1 MKVLIAEDDDASR
14 KIIETRLKKWGYEAL
29 AVSDGAKAW
38 DVLEGDACPQMV
50 LLDWEMPVYDGI
62 ELCRKVRALEGRK
75 NLYIILLTGRS
86 ETDDVVAGLAAGADD
101 YLTKPFNKAELEAR
115 LNVGRRTIDLRNQ
128 LVTQLEK
135 VSEANQRL
143 EKSLAAAAEVQKS
156 LLPTSLAEVEGYDFD
171 WRYLPSEF
179 LGGDMLNLFRVG
191 DSVICYVLDVSG
203 HGVPSALLSVTV
215 RNQIGQSGLGGGAI
229 PLDQPAQVMNQ
240 LSRHFAGLLQRTHQ
254 YFTMLYGVLD
264 LPTGEFRYVQAGH
277 PFPVARSRG
286 GVAELSGNSQL
297 PLGIT
302 EVTYNEHSCVLQPG
316 EELFLYTD
324 GLTETF
330 RPADREMF
338 GEEGLIRSLEG
349 TSSLDQVVA
358 ESLGWGETT
367 VFDDDVTAIRISRLA
382 P

>member
-62 ELCRKVRALEGRK
+62 ELCRKVRALEGRE

-135 VSEANQRL
+135 VSEANKRL

-229 PLDQPAQVMNQ
+229 PLDQPAQVRTRGTPRTAPRTCARAP
-240 LSRHFAGLLQRTHQ
+240 LSAPSSAASALPPWRAARTAS
-254 YFTMLYGVLD
+254 T
-264 LPTGEFRYVQAGH
+264 A
-277 PFPVARSRG
+277 
-286 GVAELSGNSQL
+286 
-297 PLGIT
+297 
-302 EVTYNEHSCVLQPG
+302 SC
-316 EELFLYTD
+316 
-324 GLTETF
+324 
-330 RPADREMF
+330 
-338 GEEGLIRSLEG
+338 
-349 TSSLDQVVA
+349 
-358 ESLGWGETT
+358 
-367 VFDDDVTAIRISRLA
+367 
-382 P
+382 

>member
-1 MKVLIAEDDDASR
+1 MP
-14 KIIETRLKKWGYEAL
+14 
-29 AVSDGAKAW
+29 DGAKAW
-38 DVLEGDACPQMV
+38 DVLEGDDCPPMV

-62 ELCRKVRALEGRK
+62 ELCRKVRALAGRD
-75 NLYIILLTGRS
+75 NLYIILLTGRTQT
-86 ETDDVVAGLAAGADD
+86 EDVVAGLESGADD

-115 LNVGRRTIDLRNQ
+115 LNVGRRTIDLRNL

-135 VSEANQRL
+135 VSEANQRM

-156 LLPTSLAEVEGYDFD
+156 LLPSTLPEVDGYDLD
-171 WRYLPSEF
+171 WKYLPSEF
-179 LGGDMLNLFRVG
+179 LGGDMLNIFRVG
-191 DSVICYVLDVSG
+191 DSLICYVLDVSG

-229 PLDQPAQVMNQ
+229 PLNQPTQVMNQ
-240 LSRHFAGLLQRTHQ
+240 LSRHFAGLLNRTHQ

-277 PFPVARSRG
+277 PFPVVRSG
-286 GVAELSGNSQL
+286 AGVAELTGDSQL
-297 PLGIT
+297 PVGIT
-302 EVTYNEHSCVLQPG
+302 EVSYGEHSCVLQPG
-316 EELFLYTD
+316 DELFLYTD

-338 GEEGLIRSLEG
+338 GEEGLIRSLEA